1 MDDFGCA
8 IPPVDDEDI
17 EWACRI
23 MGLDFLDDTRREFLK
38 MSSTVDLGACPGSGK
53 TTLIVAKLAM
63 LARRWPHKTRG
74 ICVLSHTNVAR
85 EQIQDRLGRTA
96 VGGKLLSYPHFIDT
110 IHGFVNRF
118 LALPWLYS
126 NGYPSPT
133 IEDSVTASY
142 RRRVLG
148 EGRYRALE
156 SFLERKRLS
165 FDGLRIVDRNL
176 GFEAGG
182 KAFPAGISTN
192 SYRSAKEAIEVAAR
206 EGYFCYDEIF
216 VWGNA
221 LVEDFP
227 QFSDWVANR
236 FPLVIIDEMQDTS
249 ETQAALLN
257 SVFPRDGEK
266 AVVVRVGDPNQEIFD
281 LLGARSN
288 TSDPFP
294 DVMRCM
300 EIPTSLRFGSE
311 IASLASPFAV
321 REVGANGLCGVGP
334 RGFRSEFGKGKH
346 AIFVFPNGKID
357 GILEAYAE
365 HALDVLGEKVI
376 SEGVIAAIGHI
387 HRRDDDIGP
396 DHAHYPKSVGNYW
409 EGYIADMTKKDV
421 HPRTFAEYVWL
432 AQDLVYSTRSVA
444 LGVEKVAFAA
454 IRLARQIGDIGNLKR
469 KVSTH
474 RSLVAALESEPT
486 TLMCYRQI
494 LSKFIL
500 EREELTENI
509 WPAVLSDIR
518 SVAVHLCNGDV
529 DWNYSKSFLKWP
541 SRGLSHDVR
550 ERSLFGSSAANVY
563 RVDLTRGM
571 VDVKLGSIHSV
582 KGQTHLATLLLNTY
596 WYGHSM
602 KCVLPWLLGNKA
614 NGTKVG
620 KRDLER
626 LRHTP
631 DFRNSAMILMIFRVL
646 TRAVL

>member
-38 MSSTVDLGACPGSGK
+38 MSSTVDLAACPGSGK

-221 LVEDFP
+221 LVEDWT
-227 QFSDWVANR
+227 QFSDWVA
-236 FPLVIIDEMQDTS
+236 
-249 ETQAALLN
+249 
-257 SVFPRDGEK
+257 
-266 AVVVRVGDPNQEIFD
+266 
-281 LLGARSN
+281 
-288 TSDPFP
+288 
-294 DVMRCM
+294 
-300 EIPTSLRFGSE
+300 
-311 IASLASPFAV
+311 
-321 REVGANGLCGVGP
+321 
-334 RGFRSEFGKGKH
+334 
-346 AIFVFPNGKID
+346 
-357 GILEAYAE
+357 
-365 HALDVLGEKVI
+365 
-376 SEGVIAAIGHI
+376 
-387 HRRDDDIGP
+387 
-396 DHAHYPKSVGNYW
+396 
-409 EGYIADMTKKDV
+409 
-421 HPRTFAEYVWL
+421 
-432 AQDLVYSTRSVA
+432 
-444 LGVEKVAFAA
+444 
-454 IRLARQIGDIGNLKR
+454 
-469 KVSTH
+469 
-474 RSLVAALESEPT
+474 
-486 TLMCYRQI
+486 
-494 LSKFIL
+494 
-500 EREELTENI
+500 
-509 WPAVLSDIR
+509 
-518 SVAVHLCNGDV
+518 
-529 DWNYSKSFLKWP
+529 
-541 SRGLSHDVR
+541 
-550 ERSLFGSSAANVY
+550 
-563 RVDLTRGM
+563 
-571 VDVKLGSIHSV
+571 
-582 KGQTHLATLLLNTY
+582 
-596 WYGHSM
+596 
-602 KCVLPWLLGNKA
+602 
-614 NGTKVG
+614 
-620 KRDLER
+620 
-626 LRHTP
+626 
-631 DFRNSAMILMIFRVL
+631 
-646 TRAVL
+646 